1 MSQWTEILDSTEL
14 EARYARIAELD
25 PTFAKSQRAFY
36 EASAAETLRD
46 FRAGSWYAN
55 DPEGYQLARSY
66 LALRG
71 DTATAPATP

>member
-25 PTFAKSQRAFY
+25 PTFARSQREFY
-36 EASAAETLRD
+36 EARTVETLRAL
-46 FRAGSWYAN
+46 RAGSWYAN

-71 DTATAPATP
+71 DTAPATP